1 MINLSTRRL
10 PGTDNK
16 TERSEEEYFSEEI
29 ESWGR
34 IVWRRFKRHKLAMT
48 GLVLACF
55 MGLLA
60 IFAPWIAPYD
70 PEELHLD
77 WVTRGQPLAPNA
89 RNFFGTDA
97 LGRDYFSRAV
107 YGGRVSLSVGLVS
120 VGISLGIGIPLG
132 ALAGYY
138 GGVVDEIISRFI
150 DILLCI
156 PTFFLILTVN
166 AFLKPSVF
174 NIMAVLGI
182 FGWMGVARLVRAQF
196 LSLKEQEF
204 IHAARAL
211 GLKDSVIIFKHL
223 LPNALAPVVVSAT
236 MGVARA
242 IITESSLSYLGM
254 GVQEPTS
261 SWGSM
266 LRVSQSY
273 LTSAPWLAIFPG
285 LFISV
290 AVLALNFMGD
300 GLRDAIDP
308 RLKQ

>member
-1 MINLSTRRL
+1 MSIQPKLESSSPALSE
-10 PGTDNK
+10 D
-16 TERSEEEYFSEEI
+16 EHFSSRI
-29 ESWGR
+29 ESWGA
-34 IVWRRFKRHKLAMT
+34 IVWNRFKRHKLAMI
-48 GLVLACF
+48 GLVIALLMTLMAVF
-55 MGLLA
+55 APLLA
-60 IFAPWIAPYD
+60 PFP
-70 PEELHLD
+70 PEQLHLE
-77 WVTRGQPLAPNA
+77 WVPRGQPLAPSL
-89 RNFFGTDA
+89 RNLFGTDA

-120 VGISLGIGIPLG
+120 VGISLLIGIPLG
-132 ALAGYY
+132 AIAGYF
-138 GGVVDEIISRFI
+138 GGIADEVISRLI

-166 AFLKPSVF
+166 AFLSPSIF
-174 NIMAVLGI
+174 NIMAVLGV

-204 IHAARAL
+204 IQAARAL
-211 GLKDSVIIFKHL
+211 GLKDRAIIFRHL
-223 LPNALAPVVVSAT
+223 LPNSLAPVVVAAT
-236 MGVARA
+236 LGVARA
-242 IITESSLSYLGM
+242 IIYESSLSYLGM

-273 LTSAPWLAIFPG
+273 LSSAPWLAIFPG
-285 LFISV
+285 ILISL